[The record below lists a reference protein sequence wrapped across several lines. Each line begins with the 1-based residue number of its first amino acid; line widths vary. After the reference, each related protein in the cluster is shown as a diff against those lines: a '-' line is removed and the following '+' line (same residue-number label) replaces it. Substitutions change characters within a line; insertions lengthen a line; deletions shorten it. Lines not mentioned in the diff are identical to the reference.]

1 MDQRRA
7 RDVAEGADEPAPI
20 ELQIGWLVEKYGIG
34 ILGDEMD
41 IKLVMR
47 ANKLVSIHRVFSKL
61 STAGIKHMTP
71 AEFMFIRDAMRD
83 MA

>member
-1 MDQRRA
+1 MRRA

-20 ELQIGWLVEKYGIG
+20 ELQIGWLIERHGIG
-34 ILGDEMD
+34 VLGDEMD

-47 ANKLVSIHRVFSKL
+47 ADKLVSIHRIFSKL
-61 STAGIKHMTP
+61 TTAGIKHMTP
-71 AEFMFIRDAMRD
+71 AEFMFIRDAMKE